1 MVKNADWAQKAERIT
16 TASSSS
22 SSRNCQDM
30 TDNNTGNT
38 GGNGKHDIN
47 KNENVSVTVVI
58 RMAACLMLCGNK
70 DLNIRV
76 IYN

>member
-16 TASSSS
+16 TTSSS

-30 TDNNTGNT
+30 TDNNTGST

-47 KNENVSVTVVI
+47 KNENVSVTVVT
-58 RMAACLMLCGNK
+58 RMAACLTLCGNK

-76 IYN
+76 L